1 MSDDTPT
8 KSPEATAPGYGLA
21 DLPLGMTKKGGL
33 GPDEMATK
41 LIDAGIIP
49 DIPEGT
55 GSRKKQLADY
65 FANMVRDFKRKRAVT
80 IEEFDK
86 EADRAIK
93 VLRED
98 QNRLRDAVKKI
109 VMARLG
115 RTYYGIPKGEAD
127 PFDSL
132 LGIWPHLPESLKTEL
147 RHVLAPAFR
156 KKAVI
161 VKDEKLIQEVDDFME
176 EFSPVEELGGP

>member
-8 KSPEATAPGYGLA
+8 KSPEAVAPGYALA

-49 DIPEGT
+49 DVPEGP

-65 FANMVRDFKRKRAVT
+65 FASLVRDFKSQRAVT
-80 IEEFDK
+80 VEEFDK

-93 VLRED
+93 ALCFMCSED

-115 RTYYGIPKGEAD
+115 RTYYGIPKGKID
-127 PFDSL
+127 PFDRL
-132 LGIWPHLPESLKTEL
+132 LRIWPHLPESLKTEL
-147 RHVLAPAFR
+147 RHILAPAFR
-156 KKAVI
+156 KKVVI
-161 VKDEKLIQEVDDFME
+161 VKDERLMQEVDDFFE
-176 EFSPVEELGGP
+176 EFSQVEE